1 MIVLYII
8 LGIILFLIGVLSI
21 PINIYA
27 SYDGGFVMYVR
38 WLFIKYYIYPPPEKK
53 DKKKKSKKKK
63 KEKPEENK
71 EEKPQE
77 EPKPK
82 SENFIKVFYNN
93 QGVAGI
99 IDLISDVASAL
110 KKGFHSM
117 GKGFLIRR
125 FKLRINV
132 ADGGAAGTALK
143 YGKVCAAVYPPLGYI
158 FSVIHSRKCSVKIEP
173 DFIGTKSDG
182 MFDLHLAAVP
192 SVIAGGALMMCIRL
206 GIRMIKVMISNSKA
220 ASKQGGTASKGADN
234 NKTKIQSKAVV
245 VDTAD
250 MKGGNKE

>member
-21 PINIYA
+21 PINVYV

-63 KEKPEENK
+63 EKPEKKK
-71 EEKPQE
+71 EETNE
-77 EPKPK
+77 EPKQK
-82 SENFIKVFYNN
+82 SDNFIKVFYNN

-99 IDLISDVASAL
+99 IDLITDVASTL

-125 FKLRINV
+125 FRLRINV

-158 FSVIHSRKCSVKIEP
+158 FSVIHSRNCSVKIEP
-173 DFIGTKSDG
+173 DFIGNKSEG
-182 MFDLHLAAVP
+182 MFDLHLAAIP

-220 ASKQGGTASKGADN
+220 ASKGAEN
-234 NKTKIQSKAVV
+234 NKTTKQSTAAVV
-245 VDTAD
+245 NAAD
-250 MKGGNKE
+250 KKGGNKE

>member
-21 PINIYA
+21 PINVYA

-63 KEKPEENK
+63 EKPEKKK
-71 EEKPQE
+71 EKTDE
-77 EPKPK
+77 EPKQK
-82 SENFIKVFYNN
+82 SDNFIKVFYNN

-99 IDLISDVASAL
+99 IDLLSDVAAAL

-158 FSVIHSRKCSVKIEP
+158 FSVIRSRNCSVKIEP
-173 DFIGTKSDG
+173 DFIGNKSEG
-182 MFDLHLAAVP
+182 MFDLHLAAIP

-206 GIRMIKVMISNSKA
+206 GIRMIKVMISNSK
-220 ASKQGGTASKGADN
+220 SASKGVDN
-234 NKTKIQSKAVV
+234 NKTTKQSTAAVV
-245 VDTAD
+245 DAAD
-250 MKGGNKE
+250 KKGGN

>member
-21 PINIYA
+21 PINVYA

-63 KEKPEENK
+63 EKPEKKK
-71 EEKPQE
+71 EETNE
-77 EPKPK
+77 EPKQK
-82 SENFIKVFYNN
+82 SDNFIKVFYNN

-158 FSVIHSRKCSVKIEP
+158 FSVIRSRNCSVKIEP
-173 DFIGTKSDG
+173 DFIGNKSEG
-182 MFDLHLAAVP
+182 MFDLHLAAIP

-206 GIRMIKVMISNSKA
+206 GIRMIKVMISNSK
-220 ASKQGGTASKGADN
+220 SASKGADN
-234 NKTKIQSKAVV
+234 NKTIKQSTAAVV
-245 VDTAD
+245 DAAD
-250 MKGGNKE
+250 KKGGN

>member
-21 PINIYA
+21 PINVYA

-63 KEKPEENK
+63 EKPEKKK
-71 EEKPQE
+71 EETNE
-77 EPKPK
+77 EPKQK
-82 SENFIKVFYNN
+82 SDNFIKVFYNN

-99 IDLISDVASAL
+99 IDLISDVSSAL

-125 FKLRINV
+125 FRLRINV

-158 FSVIHSRKCSVKIEP
+158 FSVIHSRNCSVKIEP
-173 DFIGTKSDG
+173 DFIGNKSDG
-182 MFDLHLAAVP
+182 MFDLHLAAIP

-220 ASKQGGTASKGADN
+220 SSKGADN
-234 NKTKIQSKAVV
+234 KTTKQSTAAVV
-245 VDTAD
+245 NAAD
-250 MKGGNKE
+250 KKGGNKE

>member
-21 PINIYA
+21 PINVYA

-63 KEKPEENK
+63 EKPEKKK
-71 EEKPQE
+71 EKTDE
-77 EPKPK
+77 EPKQK
-82 SENFIKVFYNN
+82 SDNFIKVFYNN

-99 IDLISDVASAL
+99 IDLLSDVAAAL

-158 FSVIHSRKCSVKIEP
+158 FSVIRSRNCSVKIEP
-173 DFIGTKSDG
+173 DFIGNKSEG
-182 MFDLHLAAVP
+182 MFDLHLAAIP

-206 GIRMIKVMISNSKA
+206 GIRMIKVMISNSK
-220 ASKQGGTASKGADN
+220 SASKGADN
-234 NKTKIQSKAVV
+234 NKTTKQSTAAVV
-245 VDTAD
+245 DAAD
-250 MKGGNKE
+250 KKGGN